1 MHVCF
6 WALKADRQ
14 SKKRPLFAIFYGSRY
29 SACHWT
35 AVAFCPSP
43 PGTHSHFCQQHRPA
57 LALYTRQAQD
67 GRSASIKQYFL
78 AVTWQGMI
86 LCDIVSFRR
95 GIQAMAKILTL
106 EEAAEMLSFTPT
118 HTRKLLR
125 EGRIP
130 GVKIGREWRINED
143 ELLNLTRKNPRPAQ
157 TEKSE

>member
-1 MHVCF
+1 
-6 WALKADRQ
+6 
-14 SKKRPLFAIFYGSRY
+14 
-29 SACHWT
+29 
-35 AVAFCPSP
+35 
-43 PGTHSHFCQQHRPA
+43 
-57 LALYTRQAQD
+57 
-67 GRSASIKQYFL
+67 
-78 AVTWQGMI
+78 
-86 LCDIVSFRR
+86 
-95 GIQAMAKILTL
+95 MAKILTL